1 MVHFEPVAWTG
12 SSIRIIDQTRLPE
25 ALIYEELTNTDEVI
39 KAIRGL
45 KVRGA
50 PLIGYTAAFGLC
62 LAMSS
67 FPAAGKPE
75 DFLAAL
81 DRQSD
86 KLATARPTAVNLR
99 WALDRLRQAA
109 HLAIERG
116 PLSSATQAM
125 LEEARM
131 ILAEDRK
138 IFRKIGE
145 LGFEVLKGY
154 TNILTHCHTGALA
167 TAAYGT
173 ALAAFHIG
181 REHGKDFT
189 VYVDETRP
197 LLQGARITTF
207 ELKLAG
213 IQAILICDSAAAFLM
228 NQRKIDAIIVGAD
241 RIAAN
246 GDTAN
251 KIGTYSLAVN
261 ANAHHIP
268 FYVAAPWS
276 TFDLDLDSG
285 SKIPIEER
293 DPVEIT
299 CFAGRRIS
307 PKDTMA
313 YNPAFDVTPHRLI
326 TGIITEKGILTPPY
340 DAVIRRIAEMM

>member
-12 SSIRIIDQTRLPE
+12 ASIRIIDQTRLPE
-25 ALIYEELTNTDEVI
+25 ALVYEELTNADEVI
-39 KAIRGL
+39 EAIRCL

-50 PLIGYTAAFGLC
+50 PVIGYTAAFGLC

-67 FPAAGKPE
+67 FPAGGRPE
-75 DFLAAL
+75 DFLAEV
-81 DRQSD
+81 DRQSA
-86 KLATARPTAVNLR
+86 KLAAARPTAVNLR
-99 WALDRLRQAA
+99 WALDRLRKTARLRVE
-109 HLAIERG
+109 HG
-116 PLSSATQAM
+116 PLSAARRAM
-125 LEEARM
+125 LDEARA
-131 ILAEDRK
+131 ILAEDRQ

-213 IQAILICDSAAAFLM
+213 VPAILICDSVAAFLM
-228 NQRKIDAIIVGAD
+228 GQGKIDAVIVGAD

-261 ANAHHIP
+261 AKAHHIP

-276 TFDLDLDSG
+276 TFDLNLETG
-285 SKIPIEER
+285 SEIPIEER
-293 DPVEIT
+293 DPAEIT
-299 CFAGRRIS
+299 CFAGSRIS
-307 PKDTMA
+307 PDGTRA

-326 TGIITEKGILTPPY
+326 TGIITEKGVLTSPY
-340 DAVIRRIAEMM
+340 DMRIRKER